1 MKNTITLNNET
12 IEELKTLY
20 NNIDGESG
28 KSCNDYNLDLV
39 TESQF
44 RILDIVKDIVFQ
56 NDVRYQLRKLLDEI
70 DNEESKDDYEDMNV
84 DLVTENTYKILD
96 IVRKHV

>member
-1 MKNTITLNNET
+1 MKNQITLTNET

-20 NNIDGESG
+20 NNIDRERG
-28 KSCNDYNLDLV
+28 KSCDDYDLDLV

-44 RILDIVKDIVFQ
+44 KILDIVKNIVFQ

-70 DNEESKDDYEDMNV
+70 DNEESKEEDCDTDEVINNLYQIR
-84 DLVTENTYKILD
+84 DLVRSFI
-96 IVRKHV
+96 